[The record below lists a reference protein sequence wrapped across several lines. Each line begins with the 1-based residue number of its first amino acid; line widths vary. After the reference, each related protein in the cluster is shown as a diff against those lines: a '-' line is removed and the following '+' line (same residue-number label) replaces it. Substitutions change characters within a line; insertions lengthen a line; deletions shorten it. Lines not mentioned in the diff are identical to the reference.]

1 MNWENLS
8 NSSSKDLI
16 EAVKPLIKRLAA
28 ENAVRH
34 GGKAESGAVMGKVA
48 AMRPDV
54 RPIIKDLAPI
64 VAEICREVSALSQ
77 GEQGEMAGEPVTRI
91 RSEQEERK
99 LPPLPSR
106 DRYKEIRTRFA
117 PNPNSVL
124 HLGSSRPA
132 ILSHDY
138 AAQYGGKF
146 ILRFE
151 DTDPRIKRSDL
162 KFYDYIRED
171 LRWLGCEW
179 DEEYIQSDRM
189 KIYYEYAEAAIRGG
203 SAYVCTCS
211 QEKFKELT
219 LASKACPCRGLD
231 AKEQLGRFRE
241 MVEGGYKEGSAV
253 LRVKTDLDH
262 PNPAVRD
269 WPAMRII
276 DPASHA
282 HPRVGSDFRVWPLYN
297 WASAIDDHLMG
308 ITHIIRGQEHTT
320 NAVRQMYLYA
330 VFGWEYPTTLHCG
343 RLTIEGGS
351 LSKSEIEK
359 GIRERAFDGYDDLR
373 LGTLVALRRRGIE
386 AQAIRKLVYELGV
399 KPSDAVISWDNLF
412 SINRKLIDGVANRY
426 FAIIDSPVRLVISD
440 YPYSEITVQLKKHP
454 DRAETRHITVKKNGQ
469 DLELWVERSDIE
481 RIGKGNEFRL
491 MGLANAV
498 IAEVDP
504 AVAKFTGNDVSAARG
519 KQHIHWLPISD
530 HLELELVNWENG
542 LQHGM
547 IETNIA
553 SEQAGS
559 HVQLERKFF
568 AVVEKAEVE
577 KVKLIY
583 TSA

>member
-1 MNWENLS
+1 LS
-8 NSSSKDLI
+8 SSSSKDLI
-16 EAVKPLIKRLAA
+16 EEVKPLIRKLAA
-28 ENAVRH
+28 ENAIRH
-34 GGKAESGAVMGKVA
+34 GGRAESGAVVGKMA
-48 AMRPDV
+48 AMRPDI
-54 RPIIKDLAPI
+54 RPLIRALAPI
-64 VAEICREVSALSQ
+64 AAEICREVSALPSS
-77 GEQGEMAGEPVTRI
+77 EQEAMAGEPEI
-91 RSEQEERK
+91 RMKSEPEEMK
-99 LPPLPSR
+99 LPPLPALE
-106 DRYKEIRTRFA
+106 RYGTIRTRFA

-138 AAQYGGKF
+138 AAQYSGKF

-171 LRWLGCEW
+171 LRWLGCTW

-189 KIYYEYAEAAIRGG
+189 KIYYEYAEAAIKGG

-211 QEKFKELT
+211 PERFRSFVLNS
-219 LASKACPCRGLD
+219 AACPCRGLD
-231 AKEQLGRFRE
+231 SEEQLKRFKM
-241 MVEGGYKEGSAV
+241 MVDGEYPEGGAV

-282 HPRVGSDFRVWPLYN
+282 HPRVGSDFRLWPLYN

-330 VFGWEYPTTLHCG
+330 AFGWEYPTTIHCG
-343 RLTIEGGS
+343 RLTLEDGS
-351 LSKSEIEK
+351 LSKSEIER
-359 GIRERAFDGYDDLR
+359 GIRERTFNGYDDLR

-386 AQAIRKLVYELGV
+386 AQAIRRLVYELGV

-412 SINRKLIDGVANRY
+412 SINRKMIDNVANRY
-426 FAIIDSPVRLVISD
+426 FAIIESPVRLAVSD
-440 YPYSEITVQLKKHP
+440 YPYPEVTVQLKKHP
-454 DRAETRHITVKKNGQ
+454 DRAETRPIRVERKGLG
-469 DLELWVERSDIE
+469 LELWVERSDIE
-481 RIGKGNEFRL
+481 RIGKGNAFRL

-498 IAEVDP
+498 ITEVDP
-504 AVAKFTGNDVSAARG
+504 ANAKFTGNDVSEARG

-530 HLELELVNWENG
+530 HLELELVDRENG

-553 SEQAGS
+553 SEPVGN

-568 AVVEKAEVE
+568 AVVDAHEGG
-577 KVKLIY
+577 KVRLIY
-583 TSA
+583 TSE